1 MTIMQIP
8 ENKIK
13 SIAVIMKGA
22 MSASPNSYYKKQ
34 QPLGEEGDFITSP
47 EISQMFGEMIG
58 IWALH
63 AFGKL
68 GKPLAFNLV
77 ELGPGRGLLMRDLL
91 NGTLKQTEFH
101 QALKIHLLD
110 INPILIAEQK
120 KQLADYAVNW
130 IDKIEDLPPLPT
142 IFIANE
148 FFDALPIRQYSKK
161 NAKWHE
167 IHVMLK
173 EHNVAEIIY
182 ADISEE
188 KQRQLND
195 DHPNAQEDAIFEES
209 PESLGIMQSIA
220 EHIKKYRGAAL
231 IIDYG
236 YDIEPSKRNKDQYNS
251 TLQAVKDHKFHPVF
265 EDLGRAD
272 LSAHVDFNA
281 LKNIALKQQLK
292 ITGAVSQRI
301 LLQTLG
307 IDLRLK
313 SLLVA
318 NPELKEILEK
328 QHHRLT
334 AKDTMGELFKAIIIE

>member
-1 MTIMQIP
+1 MTIMKIP

-13 SIAVIMKGA
+13 SIAKLMTEA
-22 MSASPNSYYKKQ
+22 MSASPNSYYRAQ
-34 QPLGEEGDFITSP
+34 QPLGEQGDFITSP

-63 AFGKL
+63 AFEKL
-68 GKPLAFNLV
+68 GKPSKFNLV

-91 NGTLKQTEFH
+91 KGTSKQTSFH
-101 QALKIHLLD
+101 QALQIHLLD

-148 FFDALPIRQYSKK
+148 FFDALPIRQYIKK
-161 NAKWHE
+161 STQWHE
-167 IHVMLK
+167 VHVMIK
-173 EHNVAEIIY
+173 EHNAAEIIY
-182 ADISEE
+182 LDISEE
-188 KQRQLND
+188 KQKQLND
-195 DHPNAQEDAIFEES
+195 QHPNAQEDGVAEES
-209 PESLGIMQSIA
+209 PESLHVMQSIA
-220 EHIKKYRGAAL
+220 KHIKTHQGAAL

-236 YDIEPSKRNKDQYNS
+236 YDIELSHRTKNQYNS
-251 TLQAVKDHKFHPVF
+251 TLQAIKDHKFHPVF
-265 EDLGRAD
+265 EDLGQAD

-281 LKNIALKQQLK
+281 LKNVALKQGLK
-292 ITGAVSQRI
+292 VTGAISQRI

-307 IDLRLK
+307 IDLRLE
-313 SLLVA
+313 SLLAA
-318 NPELKEILEK
+318 NQELKEILKK